1 MVEANLVLPGN
12 LIVTL
17 VALGALFLLM
27 GIVQLMTAITGGI
40 DFPGFITGKV
50 ASRTQQF
57 LMSPPQRKVGFSV
70 MIEGRN
76 IPSFGRVTILAL
88 LAILPLV
95 DVVSAMAAVTVS
107 WISAIFGNPVFGR
120 MTVVTGLLAV
130 LAFEFVFGIPVMIEN
145 RLIPAF
151 LLVAVVTGVA
161 KPFSMNVPD
170 RVAIHAP
177 LGGIFVLAFEVT
189 GVTGHLLV

>member
-17 VALGALFLLM
+17 VALGALFLFM

-95 DVVSAMAAVTVS
+95 DVVSAMAAVTVAR
-107 WISAIFGNPVFGR
+107 ISTIF
-120 MTVVTGLLAV
+120 
-130 LAFEFVFGIPVMIEN
+130 
-145 RLIPAF
+145 
-151 LLVAVVTGVA
+151 
-161 KPFSMNVPD
+161 
-170 RVAIHAP
+170 
-177 LGGIFVLAFEVT
+177 
-189 GVTGHLLV
+189 